1 MNSFT
6 TINSPEAIQT
16 RFLEGRI
23 PRYGPL
29 LMLIAR
35 PALILIFNRL
45 TLLLFLQQN
54 ISNAAIEVRNWS
66 SVYGTLVDFGCLGL
80 LFWLTKREG
89 IRLRDLIG
97 FIRTKLK
104 TDIILGLCIFIFVF
118 PLTVIGLGRI
128 AMFIAYGNLNPSF
141 PEATFIRTLPL
152 LAVLYSRILWWPI
165 WSVTEEMTY
174 TGYALPRLNA
184 ITKSTW
190 LSVLIVSIFYSLQH
204 CFLSIADFRYGLYT
218 FLLFI
223 PLSLALELI
232 YLRIKRLTPLI
243 IGHWLMDLASVLFML
258 QIR

>member
-1 MNSFT
+1 MNSHT
-6 TINSPEAIQT
+6 SINSPEAIQS
-16 RFLEGRI
+16 RVLNGQI
-23 PRYGPL
+23 PQFGPF
-29 LMLIAR
+29 LMLFAR
-35 PALILIFNRL
+35 PALIFLFNRL
-45 TLLLFLQQN
+45 TLLLFFQLS
-54 ISNAAIEVRNWS
+54 IPNAAIEVRNWS

-97 FIRTKLK
+97 FIKSKFK
-104 TDIILGLCIFIFVF
+104 TDILLGLCIFILVF
-118 PLTVIGLGRI
+118 PLTIIGLGRI
-128 AMFIAYGNLNPSF
+128 AMFIAYGNLNPAF
-141 PEATFIRTLPL
+141 PESTFIRTLPL
-152 LAVLYSRILWWPI
+152 LAVLYSRILWWPL

-184 ITKSTW
+184 FTKSTW
-190 LSVLIVSIFYSLQH
+190 LSVVIVSIFYSLQH
-204 CFLSIADFRYGLYT
+204 CFLSIADLRYGFYT

-223 PLSLALELI
+223 PLALALELI